1 MFLSDG
7 GPDFNPS
14 HLANSLFYYRLFK
27 ELDADIFGVM
37 TFAARYS
44 TYNAIQHLW
53 ASLSNRLSF
62 AVFSPIADGDS
73 MAPAQQHG
81 LTESE
86 ILKKE
91 FEVFDSA
98 IYDIAEKHW
107 QNMTFDEYPVDVEV
121 VPRGDERLL
130 FGDFHRVKECL
141 KSPLRNLHGFS
152 DIIKEFK
159 EIHAH
164 IDRHLNEIIF
174 SKGNDR
180 SCCSSFKSKMVQK
193 FFDGNVKFQVRS
205 ESDVEGHYKTFIQEV
220 SNTCKKFSDDG
231 QPTREEK
238 ALGKCKMRPSFGF
251 KSQSEKDRHVRMF
264 HRRQKTTSI
273 SDGKCT
279 CSFESC
285 KRVFNSQPSLSRHQN
300 KESHGKRHQ
309 PA

>member
-1 MFLSDG
+1 M
-7 GPDFNPS
+7 
-14 HLANSLFYYRLFK
+14 
-27 ELDADIFGVM
+27 
-37 TFAARYS
+37 
-44 TYNAIQHLW
+44 
-53 ASLSNRLSF
+53 
-62 AVFSPIADGDS
+62 
-73 MAPAQQHG
+73 
-81 LTESE
+81 
-86 ILKKE
+86 
-91 FEVFDSA
+91 
-98 IYDIAEKHW
+98 
-107 QNMTFDEYPVDVEV
+107 
-121 VPRGDERLL
+121 
-130 FGDFHRVKECL
+130 KECL

-159 EIHAH
+159 EIHTH

-180 SCCSSFKSKMVQK
+180 SCCSSFKSKKVQK

-264 HRRQKTTSI
+264 HRRQKTTNI

-279 CSFESC
+279 CSFEMYM
-285 KRVFNSQPSLSRHQN
+285 FNSQLSLSRHQN